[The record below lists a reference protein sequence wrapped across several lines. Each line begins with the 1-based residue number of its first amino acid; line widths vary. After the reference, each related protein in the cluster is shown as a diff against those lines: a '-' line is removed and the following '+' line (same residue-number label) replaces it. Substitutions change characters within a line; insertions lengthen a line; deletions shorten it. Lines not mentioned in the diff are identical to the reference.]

1 MAFQDIP
8 VEAKVKAVCTIIGG
22 GEKIQ
27 PTAKRYG
34 ITRPSLYAWVERA
47 QQAIEE
53 ALKPYKRGPKFTKP
67 KVDPNVKKIEKL
79 NELLQRH
86 QAQIREL
93 EEIVASREKE
103 EPKPEKCDR
112 CGCQKIY
119 KNGTFKIRP
128 KRFFD
133 LLKLNKEKEVSVQK
147 FICACCGQSL
157 YPKDKGAFFWWANR
171 HRA

>member
-8 VEAKVKAVCTIIGG
+8 VEAKVKAVRAIIG

-27 PTAKRYG
+27 PTARKYG

-53 ALKPYKRGPKFTKP
+53 ALRPYKRGPRFKKP

-86 QAQIREL
+86 QARIREL
-93 EEIVASREKE
+93 EEVIASQEGK
-103 EPKPEKCDR
+103 DR
-112 CGCQKIY
+112 RG
-119 KNGTFKIRP
+119 
-128 KRFFD
+128 
-133 LLKLNKEKEVSVQK
+133 
-147 FICACCGQSL
+147 
-157 YPKDKGAFFWWANR
+157 NR
-171 HRA
+171 